1 MINEIIKIFSLI
13 FSIVGA
19 IFLGR
24 AQGKRKEQQ
33 KQHFEKIELE
43 NENLKQ
49 IIEVDGNSEPGVIAQ
64 FVSTLPIMDSK
75 HIRTFLRDNQPSLDP
90 KSV

>member
-13 FSIVGA
+13 FSVVGA

-33 KQHFEKIELE
+33 KQLIEKIEQE

-49 IIEVDGNSEPGVIAQ
+49 IIEVEKGVSNMSDIDRIEFLQATTQ
-64 FVSTLPIMDSK
+64 KSDSK
-75 HIRTFLRDNQPSLDP
+75 
-90 KSV
+90 

>member
-1 MINEIIKIFSLI
+1 MINEILKIFSLI

-33 KQHFEKIELE
+33 KQHFEKIEQE

-49 IIEVDGNSEPGVIAQ
+49 IIAVEKEVGEMSSIDRIKFLRATTQNG
-64 FVSTLPIMDSK
+64 DSK
-75 HIRTFLRDNQPSLDP
+75 
-90 KSV
+90 

>member
-13 FSIVGA
+13 FSVVGA

-33 KQHFEKIELE
+33 KQLIEKIEQE

-49 IIEVDGNSEPGVIAQ
+49 IIEVQKDVNDMSDIDRIEFLQATTQNS
-64 FVSTLPIMDSK
+64 DSK
-75 HIRTFLRDNQPSLDP
+75 
-90 KSV
+90 

>member
-1 MINEIIKIFSLI
+1 MINEIFKIFSLI

-33 KQHFEKIELE
+33 KQQIEKIEQE
-43 NENLKQ
+43 NESLKQ
-49 IIEVDGNSEPGVIAQ
+49 IIEVEKEVGNMSSIDRIKFLRATTQ
-64 FVSTLPIMDSK
+64 NSDSK
-75 HIRTFLRDNQPSLDP
+75 
-90 KSV
+90 

>member
-1 MINEIIKIFSLI
+1 MINEILKIFSLI
-13 FSIVGA
+13 FSVVGA

-33 KQHFEKIELE
+33 KQLIEKIEQE

-49 IIEVDGNSEPGVIAQ
+49 IIEVEKGVSDMSDIDRIEFLQATTQNS
-64 FVSTLPIMDSK
+64 DSK
-75 HIRTFLRDNQPSLDP
+75 
-90 KSV
+90 

>member
-1 MINEIIKIFSLI
+1 MINEILKIFSLI
-13 FSIVGA
+13 FSVVGA

-33 KQHFEKIELE
+33 KQLIEKIEQE

-49 IIEVDGNSEPGVIAQ
+49 IIEVEKDVSDMSDIDRIEFLQATTQNS
-64 FVSTLPIMDSK
+64 DSK
-75 HIRTFLRDNQPSLDP
+75 
-90 KSV
+90 

>member
-1 MINEIIKIFSLI
+1 MINEIFKIFSLI
-13 FSIVGA
+13 FSVVGA

-33 KQHFEKIELE
+33 KQHIEKIEQE

-49 IIEVDGNSEPGVIAQ
+49 IIEVEKEVDDMSSIDR
-64 FVSTLPIMDSK
+64 IK
-75 HIRTFLRDNQPSLDP
+75 FLRETTQNSNS
-90 KSV
+90 K

>member
-1 MINEIIKIFSLI
+1 MINEILKIFSLI
-13 FSIVGA
+13 FSVVGA

-33 KQHFEKIELE
+33 KQLIEKIEQE

-49 IIEVDGNSEPGVIAQ
+49 IIEVEKDVSNMSDIDRIEFLQATTQNS
-64 FVSTLPIMDSK
+64 DSK
-75 HIRTFLRDNQPSLDP
+75 
-90 KSV
+90 

>member
-13 FSIVGA
+13 FSVVGA

-33 KQHFEKIELE
+33 KQLIEKIEQE

-49 IIEVDGNSEPGVIAQ
+49 IIEVEKGVSNMSDIDRIEFLQATTQNS
-64 FVSTLPIMDSK
+64 DSK
-75 HIRTFLRDNQPSLDP
+75 
-90 KSV
+90 